1 VTTDRSG
8 RESFVYKLRGDGG
21 RITTWAALSK
31 LPPPPPKSSAGPD
44 ANVVKWF
51 RACGKPGCDAFRV
64 EVCANC
70 SFAIT
75 DNPRFLYSCTC
86 FIGKRCTH
94 SGLFIDVC
102 ACDSDDE

>member
-1 VTTDRSG
+1 MTCSRNNGAVRADFSTCFMRRFLGT
-8 RESFVYKLRGDGG
+8 
-21 RITTWAALSK
+21 
-31 LPPPPPKSSAGPD
+31 
-44 ANVVKWF
+44 VKPVKVMIWL

-75 DNPRFLYSCTC
+75 EKPCFL
-86 FIGKRCTH
+86 GNRCTH
-94 SGLFIDVC
+94 SGLFIDAC